1 MSVTPEARVL
11 LHGLYRRLLRNGED
25 SKMIRRALT
34 VHPLEANVATA
45 KRFLALHRTLA
56 ECAAAKAPLR
66 FYHIRSIILLRMR
79 ERSALTRL
87 FFLRV
92 RMLSLAAL
100 SDLLVL
106 VLCLSI
112 SFFLYQMYRLA
123 RVGLT
128 RAEEKYRTL
137 AIPIVQT
144 IEALEE
150 TERLRKHRRT
160 EMESDIIQQRK

>member
-1 MSVTPEARVL
+1 
-11 LHGLYRRLLRNGED
+11 
-25 SKMIRRALT
+25 MIRRALT
-34 VHPLEANVATA
+34 VHSLESNVATA

-66 FYHIRSIILLRMR
+66 FYHVKSIVVLRTR
-79 ERSALTRL
+79 ERLTLAKL

-92 RMLSLAAL
+92 KMMSLTAL

-106 VLCLSI
+106 VLCVSI

-128 RAEEKYRTL
+128 RAEEKYQTL

-150 TERLRKHRRT
+150 TERLRKQRRT